1 MYLVMASIPK
11 KMSRK
16 RKEKVIP
23 FGIRELIQQKT
34 PRWYVETMLGA
45 GILEGI
51 VEYFIKGIISLSI
64 SFIVS

>member
-1 MYLVMASIPK
+1 MASVPK

-23 FGIRELIQQKT
+23 FGVRELIQQKT
-34 PRWYVETMLGA
+34 PWWCVETRLGA
-45 GILEGI
+45 RILEGI

-64 SFIVS
+64 SFIVLR

>member
-11 KMSRK
+11 KMLRK

-34 PRWYVETMLGA
+34 PWWYVETMLGA
-45 GILEGI
+45 EILEGI

>member
-1 MYLVMASIPK
+1 MYLVMASISK

-23 FGIRELIQQKT
+23 FGVRELIQQKT
-34 PRWYVETMLGA
+34 SWWHVETRPGA
-45 GILEGI
+45 GILESIG
-51 VEYFIKGIISLSI
+51 EYFIKGIISLSI